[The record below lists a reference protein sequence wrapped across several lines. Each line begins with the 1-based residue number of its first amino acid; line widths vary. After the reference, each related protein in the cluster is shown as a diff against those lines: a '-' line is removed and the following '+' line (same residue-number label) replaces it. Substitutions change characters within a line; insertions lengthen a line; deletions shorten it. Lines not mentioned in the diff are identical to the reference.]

1 MSGLADAVEEYLVVR
16 RALGF
21 KLDRAEKLLGQFV
34 AYCDDLGV
42 QTITSDVAIAW
53 AQLPAGSAWWR
64 SQRLSVVRRFASW
77 LQARDPEVQ
86 VPPTD
91 VFGPVGCPR
100 AEPFLYSD
108 AEVVALMDAAGA
120 LRYPIMQATY
130 RCLIGL
136 WAVTGMRVGETIRL
150 DRGDVD
156 WDRSELIVERS
167 KFQKSRRVPLHA
179 TTVEAL
185 SAYATERDQLFA
197 SPKTPSFFVS
207 SAGTRLLNCNV
218 ESAFRK
224 MVRLAGLVPRSP
236 RCRPRVHD
244 FRHRFAVLTLLDW
257 HRAGLDVESQLP
269 LLSTVMGHSD
279 PRHTYWYLTGTPELF
294 ALAADR
300 LERYEQAELS

>member
-1 MSGLADAVEEYLVVR
+1 MSALADAVAEYLVIR

-21 KLDRAEKLLGQFV
+21 KLERAEKLLGQFV
-34 AYCDDLGV
+34 AYCDHLGV
-42 QTITSDVAIAW
+42 DTVTSGVAIAW
-53 AQLPAGSAWWR
+53 AQLPAGSSWWY
-64 SQRLSVVRRFASW
+64 SQRLSVVRCFASW
-77 LQARDPEVQ
+77 LETRDSRAQ
-86 VPPTD
+86 VPPRD
-91 VFGPVGCPR
+91 VFGPIGCPR
-100 AEPFLYSD
+100 AEPYLYDD

-156 WDRSELIVERS
+156 WDRGELLVERS
-167 KFQKSRRVPLHA
+167 KFQKSRLVPLHA
-179 TTVEAL
+179 TTVVAL
-185 SAYATERDQLFA
+185 AAYAAERDQLFA
-197 SPKTPSFFVS
+197 SPTTPSFFVS
-207 SAGTRLLNCNV
+207 SAGTRLINCNV

-224 MVRLAGLVPRSP
+224 MVRLAGLVPRSQ

-300 LERYEQAELS
+300 LERYEQAARP